1 MPASVRPGD
10 VIAGKYRVERV
21 IGEGG
26 MGVVVAAR
34 HLVLGERAAIKL
46 LGAERDQSPQAKAR
60 FLREGRAAAKIK
72 SEHVARVYDVGELAT
87 GEPFIVMEYLHGRDV
102 GAMVRQDGPL
112 DAPRAVDLVL
122 EAMEGIAA
130 AHARG
135 VIHRDIKPSNLFMTK
150 GPDGGPLVKVI
161 DFGISKDTAPRG
173 EASGEAATRSDVA
186 MGSPPY
192 MSPEQMRSS
201 RDVDARTDV
210 WSLGAV
216 LTCLITGEPPFAGGS
231 IPEVYEG
238 ILKGP
243 PSLRDWSPDV
253 PEGLDRVI
261 GRCLARDVDER
272 YPDVTAL
279 ARDLAP
285 FGGPLAPARAERIAK
300 IASAPADATLDEEG
314 GGEVLA
320 TSVGDAELGTATS
333 GGREPSWGDAAPIA
347 PSRTRDAR
355 DTQAAPG
362 ASMPAPSANASPPSR
377 AWAAWVVTGAA
388 VLVALV
394 MAFRRGAPEPQ
405 PLSSARTAASA
416 VEDKPSPS
424 IVVSASAAAPPL
436 LASSPSASAPLAPPA
451 SAVAASAAAVTSAA
465 RPPAASKGI
474 SAPKAG
480 APAPGPSP
488 GPKTPPSKPVD
499 PLADPN

>member
-72 SEHVARVYDVGELAT
+72 SEHVARVYDVGELPT

-102 GAMVRQDGPL
+102 GAIVRQDGPL

-122 EAMEGIAA
+122 EAMEGVAA

-173 EASGEAATRSDVA
+173 EVSGEPATRSDVA

-261 GRCLARDVDER
+261 KRCLARDVDER

-300 IASAPADATLDEEG
+300 IARLPADTTLDEEG
-314 GGEVLA
+314 GGEALA
-320 TSVGDAELGTATS
+320 TDAGDVESGTATS

-355 DTQAAPG
+355 DARDTQAAPG
-362 ASMPAPSANASPPSR
+362 ASMLAPSANASPPSR

-388 VLVALV
+388 VVVALV
-394 MAFRRGAPEPQ
+394 MAFRRGAPEP
-405 PLSSARTAASA
+405 LSVSSAKSA

-436 LASSPSASAPLAPPA
+436 PSPSASGSLAPPA
-451 SAVAASAAAVTSAA
+451 SAPVASAA
-465 RPPAASKGI
+465 RPPAAPKGI
-474 SAPKAG
+474 SAPKAS
-480 APAPGPSP
+480 APPPGPPPSP
-488 GPKTPPSKPVD
+488 KAPPSKPVD